1 MECSSPQHEPEDAA
15 DRHLATAALLPLV
28 YQELRVLAAK
38 YISREQAGIS
48 VQPTAL
54 VHEAYLRMA
63 DGRRE
68 WRSEAHFMAI
78 AAIAMRNVLVD
89 HARRKAAHK
98 RGGGS
103 PGRPNITLSSCEPGI
118 ADNGLEVLEL
128 DELLTRLAQLDPRRA
143 RVVELKFFSGMT
155 NEQIS
160 EALGIARST
169 VADDWA
175 VARAWLAAELRD
187 R

>member
-15 DRHLATAALLPLV
+15 DRHLATAALLSLV

-89 HARRKAAHK
+89 HARRKAAQK
-98 RGGGS
+98 RGGGVT
-103 PGRPNITLSSCEPGI
+103 NIALEPCEPCL
-118 ADNGLEVLEL
+118 AEKAMEVLEL

-143 RVVELKFFSGMT
+143 RVVELKFFAGMT
-155 NEQIS
+155 NEQIA
-160 EALGIARST
+160 EALDIARST

-175 VARAWLAAELRD
+175 VARAWLATQLLD